1 MEGIS
6 DLKDPLM
13 NALTTVI
20 PNVYPRFAIA
30 DRPFDFVKCLK
41 PLLSPANS
49 ELHKVA
55 PDLNLFDTQGS
66 LQRESTLVAQ
76 VLEVLQ
82 DLRDEDAA
90 TDGARLLDA
99 KDDKGVQGVR

>member
-1 MEGIS
+1 MKY
-6 DLKDPLM
+6 LK
-13 NALTTVI
+13 A
-20 PNVYPRFAIA
+20 
-30 DRPFDFVKCLK
+30 
-41 PLLSPANS
+41 LLSPANS

-55 PDLNLFDTQGS
+55 PDLHLFDTQGN

-90 TDGARLLDA
+90 TDGASLLDA
-99 KDDKGVQGVR
+99 KKRQRVQRVR